1 MKFKSKVVA
10 AVSATVMTAGMVMS
24 SVPAFAGSEEMDFI
38 NSYNGEVRQ
47 WAQYVI
53 DEGCTLEEA
62 QELVDSFI
70 EGEKAFREE
79 SNASSG
85 ISTCADGSGEEYDEE
100 LGYYYDTENLALSR
114 HYVAIISTRPNDA
127 FDNVKF
133 TFSGRTTKIIA
144 PAEDSYRLCFGN
156 VNKIPE
162 VIDSLSY
169 PTSEKIWNYKVEIPQ
184 IKSSEKNFSNVV
196 MIIPMNIAKGANI
209 GNEEALNNSIECS
222 CSSENSEGKF
232 LFETFAMG
240 DLNHNG
246 RVTLADTYLLEKY
259 LIGVDPDLEY
269 KDKPSSYCK
278 SVKLVAS
285 DVNQDNSIAL
295 SDVIL
300 LNKFIGGSYEM

>member
-1 MKFKSKVVA
+1 MKLRNKVVA

-100 LGYYYDTENLALSR
+100 LGYYYDRENYAPSK
-114 HYVAIISTRPNDA
+114 HYVAIISEEPSIAIGRLNLY
-127 FDNVKF
+127 FDGVNSRVL
-133 TFSGRTTKIIA
+133 A
-144 PAEDSYRLCFGN
+144 PKENSYRACFKYSSMISIKDDLNPKNGLWDYTLS
-156 VNKIPE
+156 VTG
-162 VIDSLSY
+162 IDSVESL
-169 PTSEKIWNYKVEIPQ
+169 TSTPLLIFPIEKGV
-184 IKSSEKNFSNVV
+184 KSLTENDLHKNINFSCMMSPEDGVF
-196 MIIPMNIAKGANI
+196 A
-209 GNEEALNNSIECS
+209 
-222 CSSENSEGKF
+222 
-232 LFETFAMG
+232 FETFAMG

-246 RVTLADTYLLEKY
+246 KVTYADTYLLEKY
-259 LIGVDPDLEY
+259 LIGVEPDLNY
-269 KDKPSSYCK
+269 TGGVSPYAKA
-278 SVKLVAS
+278 VKLVAS
-285 DVNQDNSIAL
+285 DVDQNDKISL
-295 SDVIL
+295 SDVIY